1 MATSLEFY
9 LTLHLRLQVRHWAII
24 DIDVNR
30 IAAILLSRDP
40 EGANVTPVSNEAI
53 QALLDK
59 QAIAEILMRYC
70 RSMDRQ
76 DRELAESVYWPDATD
91 DHILYCGDVPGFV
104 AHAFRFM
111 ADVRTVH
118 FVGNILIDF
127 QSVFSAYSETYYIA
141 YHDMPSENGRQ
152 DMTLWGR
159 YLDHVEKRGNEWRI
173 KARTLTLDAFTVAPG
188 TAVWDKGMFAGIRT
202 RGGAKPN
209 DPLYRLH
216 PQS

>member
-1 MATSLEFY
+1 MA
-9 LTLHLRLQVRHWAII
+9 
-24 DIDVNR
+24 VNR
-30 IAAILLSRDP
+30 KVSIVLLQKTRRAEVP
-40 EGANVTPVSNEAI
+40 QVSDEAI
-53 QALLDK
+53 QALVDK
-59 QAIAEILMRYC
+59 QAIAEMLMRYC

-91 DHILYCGDVPGFV
+91 DHILYCGDVPGFL

-111 ADVRTVH
+111 VDVRTVH

-127 QSVFSAYSETYYIA
+127 QSSFSAYSETYYIA

-159 YLDHVEKRGNEWRI
+159 YLDRVEKRGNEWRI
-173 KARTLTLDAFTVAPG
+173 KARTLTLDAFTIASG

-209 DPLYRLH
+209 DPLYRLNPGERH
-216 PQS
+216 EHL